1 MWTAAFWEPAW
12 CRGSPRSE
20 PATIFVPKINFFP
33 LINDIVSFS
42 GVPTKR
48 AHTRNYSESV
58 HFHGGAWGV
67 SQMAACRKRDCVS
80 PQSLLLELETDK
92 AIIDVPAPADG
103 IMLKILTHQ
112 GLVRVEEVVGWVGAP
127 GESLDTV
134 VAQKPEKVLQTA
146 DGGACGSAGA
156 APHHHTA
163 ADTFGSPAAGELGID
178 LATLTGT
185 GPHGRITEEDV
196 EQVRLWRRL
205 PLPKPA
211 ERARGELG
219 RALSHAW
226 QTIPHIH
233 ISRRLDADSL
243 AAWSEKIRP
252 GNISVTECLLFT
264 LSRLLPSMPEMTHCW
279 RDERLEPA
287 SGLHLAFAVD
297 TAYGVVQPVIRN
309 VDSLS
314 LEQISQCRRE
324 LSGAAQRHQTR
335 MADLNAAVFTLTN
348 LGMTGVDFFAP
359 IVNWPQ
365 TAILATGR
373 MTAEP
378 VVRDGSIQ
386 IGWPYVGKCGP

>member
-1 MWTAAFWEPAW
+1 MPTPV
-12 CRGSPRSE
+12 
-20 PATIFVPKINFFP
+20 TIPKASISMEEGTILKWLLAEGDP
-33 LINDIVSFS
+33 
-42 GVPTKR
+42 
-48 AHTRNYSESV
+48 
-58 HFHGGAWGV
+58 
-67 SQMAACRKRDCVS
+67 VS

-103 IMLKILTHQ
+103 ILLKILTHE

-127 GESLDTV
+127 GESLDTA
-134 VAQKPEKVLQTA
+134 VAQKPEKVSDQPTVAPVEAPAPLRTITP
-146 DGGACGSAGA
+146 STPA
-156 APHHHTA
+156 ARRR
-163 ADTFGSPAAGELGID
+163 AGELGID

-196 EQVRLWRRL
+196 ERAALA
-205 PLPKPA
+205 PAAAPKPA

-252 GNISVTECLLFT
+252 GNISVTDILLFT

-297 TAYGVVQPVIRN
+297 TAYGVVAPVIHN

-378 VVRDGSIQ
+378 VVREDPSKSGGVCGQ
-386 IGWPYVGKCGP
+386 MWPLTTE